1 MGWHCWRYRD
11 EPDARS
17 AADGNLP
24 DDAPAATRRRGKK
37 MDEEEGVIVVIEE
50 GDSPTELVEALIYDA
65 EGKLVGAEGEQG
77 EECDKLSGKQGAA
90 QGE

>member
-1 MGWHCWRYRD
+1 
-11 EPDARS
+11 
-17 AADGNLP
+17 
-24 DDAPAATRRRGKK
+24 

-65 EGKLVGAEGEQG
+65 QGKLVGDEGEAG
-77 EECDKLSGKQGAA
+77 EGCDMLSDKQGAA

>member
-1 MGWHCWRYRD
+1 
-11 EPDARS
+11 
-17 AADGNLP
+17 
-24 DDAPAATRRRGKK
+24 